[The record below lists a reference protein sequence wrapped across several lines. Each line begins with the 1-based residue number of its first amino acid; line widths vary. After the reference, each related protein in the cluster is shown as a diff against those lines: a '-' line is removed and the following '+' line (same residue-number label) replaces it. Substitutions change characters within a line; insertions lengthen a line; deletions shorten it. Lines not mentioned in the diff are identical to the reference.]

1 MKAPRFTRTAHIG
14 GLLACALLALTA
26 YVVVD
31 NWGDAWTTPATPA
44 TSQAPNTASHAQ
56 PQSAQIERG
65 QYLARAGNC
74 VACHSARGSAPM
86 AGGRRI
92 DTPFGAVYSSNLTPD
107 THTGIGRWSPEDFW
121 RALHH
126 GRSQD
131 GRLLTPA
138 FPYNHTSVIT
148 RADSDD
154 LLAWLQ
160 SLAPVNQPTPAHT
173 LMWPLGTQPALAIW
187 RSLFFSPTP
196 FKPDPAQ
203 TADWNRG
210 AYLVQGLGHCAAC
223 HSPRNALGASGAVD
237 DLSGGLMP
245 VVNWYAPDLTSD
257 HETGLATSALSS
269 IVQLLRT
276 GESAQA
282 QTSGPMAE
290 VVQHGTQYMSEAD
303 LLAMAVYL
311 KSRAQKAAATAA
323 PPKPPLQAKVS
334 LAVAAKGLQIYDR
347 HCAQCHGEQGQ
358 GIATAAG
365 ATAYPALAGNR
376 AVLLSDPTNLVQM
389 VLYGGYGPATALH
402 PRPFGMPPAVLEL
415 DDRDIAAVLTHLRTQ
430 WGNQASDVTPLQV
443 NRIRAAQGH

>member
-1 MKAPRFTRTAHIG
+1 MNTPRPSTIARIG
-14 GLLACALLALTA
+14 WGLTGAVLALTVFVA
-26 YVVVD
+26 WD
-31 NWGDAWTTPATPA
+31 NWGDTWLAPAKPVASAPAGVTPLEKT
-44 TSQAPNTASHAQ
+44 
-56 PQSAQIERG
+56 AQIERG

-74 VACHSARGSAPM
+74 VACHSARGAEPM

-92 DTPFGAVYSSNLTPD
+92 ETPFGAVFSSNLTPD
-107 THTGIGRWSPEDFW
+107 VRTGLGAWNTQDFW
-121 RALHH
+121 QALHH
-126 GRSQD
+126 GRSKD

-160 SLAPVNQPTPAHT
+160 SLPPVDQPAQPHT
-173 LMWPLGTQPALAIW
+173 LIWPVGTQAALAVW
-187 RSLFFSPTP
+187 RSLFFSPSP
-196 FKPDPAQ
+196 FKPDPTQSAE
-203 TADWNRG
+203 WNRG

-245 VVNWYAPDLTSD
+245 MVNWYAPDLGRDS
-257 HETGLATSALSS
+257 ETGLASTPLADT
-269 IVQLLRT
+269 VQLLRT
-276 GESAQA
+276 GQSHQA

-290 VVQHGTQYMSEAD
+290 VVQHGTQHMTEAD
-303 LLAMAVYL
+303 LHAMAVYL
-311 KSRAQKAAATAA
+311 QSRAQPTAA
-323 PPKPPLQAKVS
+323 VPPVRAKVS
-334 LAVAAKGLQIYDR
+334 LAVAEKGLKTYER
-347 HCAQCHGEQGQ
+347 HCVQCHGEQGQ
-358 GIATAAG
+358 GTTTAAG
-365 ATAYPALAGNR
+365 AVAYPALAGNR
-376 AVLLSDPTNLVQM
+376 AVLLKDPTNLVQT

-430 WGNQASDVTPLQV
+430 WGNQASEVTPLQV

>member
-1 MKAPRFTRTAHIG
+1 
-14 GLLACALLALTA
+14 
-26 YVVVD
+26 
-31 NWGDAWTTPATPA
+31 
-44 TSQAPNTASHAQ
+44 
-56 PQSAQIERG
+56 
-65 QYLARAGNC
+65 
-74 VACHSARGSAPM
+74 
-86 AGGRRI
+86 
-92 DTPFGAVYSSNLTPD
+92 
-107 THTGIGRWSPEDFW
+107 
-121 RALHH
+121 
-126 GRSQD
+126 
-131 GRLLTPA
+131 LTPA

-173 LMWPLGTQPALAIW
+173 LIWPLGTQPALAVW

-196 FKPDPAQ
+196 FKPDSTQ

-311 KSRAQKAAATAA
+311 KSRAQKATATAA
-323 PPKPPLQAKVS
+323 PPKPPVQAKVS

-358 GIATAAG
+358 GIATATG
-365 ATAYPALAGNR
+365 TTAYPVLAGNR

-389 VLYGGYGPATALH
+389 VLYGGYGPSTALH